1 MNVNKCLHAL
11 LLSALCVI
19 ADVPGA
25 SGTESSVSTPAS
37 SFGTIVGIVTDA
49 AKRPIA
55 GATVTAV
62 RAGGGIRST
71 ISGSDGVYSFADV
84 PLGAWSLTATI
95 EGYPDVAGPI
105 ISVVANKAT
114 RHDVVMN
121 IPAQG
126 TAAPALAS

>member
-1 MNVNKCLHAL
+1 MRVDKYLRAV
-11 LLSALCVI
+11 LLSVMPVI
-19 ADVPGA
+19 AAIPVANGA
-25 SGTESSVSTPAS
+25 EPVLSTPAS

-62 RAGGGIRST
+62 RTGGGIRST

-105 ISVVANKAT
+105 ISVVANK
-114 RHDVVMN
+114 
-121 IPAQG
+121 
-126 TAAPALAS
+126 